1 MAELTNEQKAAN
13 AIKWIEAM
21 PNYRRGESMLDGVE
35 LGRREETYCCLG
47 AGCEVLGIEFDK
59 QGLYI
64 DNFKKAVGLKELEE
78 GFVDRGWN
86 LSFDRQIRVLDVYDV
101 GKYCFKL
108 EANIM
113 KKNPNNMFESGVAE
127 IITKHFA

>member
-1 MAELTNEQKAAN
+1 MYSLTDEQKAEN

-21 PNYRRGESMLDGVE
+21 PNYRKGESILDGVQ
-35 LGRREETYCCLG
+35 LGRKKETYSCLG

-78 GFVDRGWN
+78 GFIDKGWN
-86 LSFDRQIRVLDVYDV
+86 LSFDRQIRLLNIYDV
-101 GKYCFKL
+101 GEYCFKL
-108 EANIM
+108 EASIM
-113 KKNPNNMFESGVAE
+113 KKNPNNIFENEVAE